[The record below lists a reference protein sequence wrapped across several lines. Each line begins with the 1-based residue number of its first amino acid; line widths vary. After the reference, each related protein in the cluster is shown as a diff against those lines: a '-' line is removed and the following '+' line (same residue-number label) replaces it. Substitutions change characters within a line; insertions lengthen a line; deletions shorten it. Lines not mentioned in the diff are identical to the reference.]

1 MTKSRLYI
9 YIIAGGY
16 VAYTG
21 IGLAK
26 SALAQRPDN
35 YLLYLIIGIL
45 FVATGGFFAV
55 KSGIRIFRGD
65 YADRAGDPGD
75 DPQEDEKDDM
85 RDDPEDR

>member
-26 SALAQRPDN
+26 SALEQRPDN
-35 YLLYLIIGIL
+35 YMLYLIIGIF
-45 FVATGGFFAV
+45 FVAFGGFFAV
-55 KSGIRIFRGD
+55 KSVLKISRGD
-65 YADRAGDPGD
+65 YAGQPGD
-75 DPQEDEKDDM
+75 SGDGPQEDGNDDM
-85 RDDPEDR
+85 QDDSKDR